1 MHRLGNEDPTI
12 DNLPQGSICGVL
24 CPALAT
30 PDSCAVV
37 QCAAMSRRVVGVLCP
52 VLPTPDSCA
61 VVQCAAMSRRVVG
74 VLCSALSTPSL
85 FFACLSASACSPAS
99 VFIPPACD
107 AGILIVG
114 NC

>member
-1 MHRLGNEDPTI
+1 MKFEIINSKYPLSVHLAPFNLCYPYRTI
-12 DNLPQGSICGVL
+12 TISVYPSI
-24 CPALAT
+24 
-30 PDSCAVV
+30 SAVF
-37 QCAAMSRRVVGVLCP
+37 RR
-52 VLPTPDSCA
+52 
-61 VVQCAAMSRRVVG
+61 MVG

-85 FFACLSASACSPAS
+85 FFACLSASVCSPAS